1 MRKMLSRVVPMMNY
15 MGTCDTVLTPTLDT
29 QAMSL
34 KMKTQKLVFR
44 PLKKVSN
51 FLGASLDSAAL

>member
-1 MRKMLSRVVPMMNY
+1 MMNY

-34 KMKTQKLVFR
+34 KMKTIG
-44 PLKKVSN
+44 KKERKKERKGVV
-51 FLGASLDSAAL
+51 ASTLTTV

>member
-1 MRKMLSRVVPMMNY
+1 MMNY

-34 KMKTQKLVFR
+34 KMKTILER
-44 PLKKVSN
+44 KKERKGVV
-51 FLGASLDSAAL
+51 ASTLTTV